1 MDYIITSLQLWDSE
15 IGTTVKNTAIE
26 IAKNH
31 RVLYVNTP
39 LDIRAR
45 FQKKDANAA
54 PDHRFAVLRGKTSP
68 IRRMTDTLWVLDCP
82 FTLLPVGQLPSP
94 LFEWAN
100 HYNNRRLGRWIK
112 SQAAKLGFQSYI
124 HLIDNDIYRSLYLKE
139 YLRPGSQ
146 GGFHGRAECSVPG
159 KMQEVFVP
167 PNPGQGSQ
175 RGSHAGAGK
184 GTSLPTSKVSL

>member
-94 LFEWAN
+94 LFEW
-100 HYNNRRLGRWIK
+100 
-112 SQAAKLGFQSYI
+112 
-124 HLIDNDIYRSLYLKE
+124 
-139 YLRPGSQ
+139 
-146 GGFHGRAECSVPG
+146 VP
-159 KMQEVFVP
+159 
-167 PNPGQGSQ
+167 
-175 RGSHAGAGK
+175 R
-184 GTSLPTSKVSL
+184 